1 MTIDYAM
8 SVISIVSEHLLPHF
22 PLADPHKQEISEALN
37 LAISAL
43 KTINDMNTQGEEHD
57 NT

>member
-1 MTIDYAM
+1 MTIEYAI
-8 SVISIVSEHLLPHF
+8 SVLIIVRDHLLTHF
-22 PLADPHKQEISEALN
+22 PLADPHKHEIFEALN

>member
-1 MTIDYAM
+1 MTTDYAM
-8 SVISIVSEHLLPHF
+8 SVLAIVSEHLLPRF
-22 PLADPHKQEISEALN
+22 PLADPHKHEISEAIN

-43 KTINDMNTQGEEHD
+43 KTIHDMETQGEEHD

>member
-8 SVISIVSEHLLPHF
+8 SVLSIVQSHLLPRF
-22 PLADPHKQEISEALN
+22 PLTDPHKQEISEALN

-43 KTINDMNTQGEEHD
+43 KTINDMNTQGE
-57 NT
+57 

>member
-1 MTIDYAM
+1 MTIEYAM
-8 SVISIVSEHLLPHF
+8 SVISIVSEHLLSHF
-22 PLADPHKQEISEALN
+22 PLADQHKHEISEALN

>member
-8 SVISIVSEHLLPHF
+8 SVLSIVQSHLLPRF
-22 PLADPHKQEISEALN
+22 PLADPHKHEISEALN

-43 KTINDMNTQGEEHD
+43 KTIEDMNTQGEEHD